1 LTNLGKYLVGRVIF
15 FDLLPFSFHEFLRA
29 KGEKY
34 EKRHNEIRISLDKS
48 DSKIHLKKTVFID
61 ELNSLL
67 HEYITYGAYPRIVL
81 EKDKS
86 KKKELLKNLFTTYI
100 EKDIVSLYGI
110 KYRDGAV
117 KLLRALSSMM
127 GGVIKYETLSET
139 TGLKYNEV
147 KELLA
152 LLQDS
157 FVISIVPPFY
167 KNLASEIRKNPK
179 IYFVDY
185 GIRNLLIENF
195 AGHNFEFLYEN
206 FVHNEL
212 KRHHTI
218 KYWRTT
224 TKSEVDF
231 IIDDLLIPVE
241 VKSGDK
247 ATRALVSFM
256 ETYGSKFGIIANL
269 KVAEERERKIYMIP
283 FVYLG

>member
-1 LTNLGKYLVGRVIF
+1 
-15 FDLLPFSFHEFLRA
+15 
-29 KGEKY
+29 
-34 EKRHNEIRISLDKS
+34 
-48 DSKIHLKKTVFID
+48 
-61 ELNSLL
+61 L